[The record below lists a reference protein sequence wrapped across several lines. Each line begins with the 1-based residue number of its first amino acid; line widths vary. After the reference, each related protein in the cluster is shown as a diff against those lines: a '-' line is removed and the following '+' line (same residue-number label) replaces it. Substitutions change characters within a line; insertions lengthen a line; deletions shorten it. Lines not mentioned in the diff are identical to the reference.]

1 MKVEKFIEKFK
12 DIRVAVIGDLI
23 LDEYLFGEVERIS
36 PEAPVPVAA
45 IKERKINP
53 GGAANVAL
61 NLRAL
66 GSDVD
71 LFGIVGRDTPGGEL
85 LQLLSE
91 RGIGI
96 EGIIEVPDRPTTL
109 KTRVISQGQ
118 QMIRLDRE
126 VTSPIDDEL
135 ANKILR
141 RVREGLDDIDAVI
154 FQDYNKGLLT
164 AYLITRSIEL
174 FGERL
179 KAVDPKLDNF
189 FTYKGVDVFKPNIRE
204 LQRAT
209 GIKIKNDSEL
219 LGIMRRVRQQI
230 QARYLVVT
238 RGEKGILV
246 QSDDELIVIPS
257 LKREVFDVTGAGDT
271 VISIMVLALAAGL
284 PIVESTLLSSIG
296 AGIEVGKFGAATVS
310 PEELLE
316 IIQKDWENLL
326 DSVERKEDL
335 K

>member
-1 MKVEKFIEKFK
+1 MKVERFIEKFK
-12 DIRVAVIGDLI
+12 DLRVAVIGDLI

-45 IKERKINP
+45 IQGRRINP

-66 GSDVD
+66 GSDVE
-71 LFGIVGRDTPGGEL
+71 LFGIVGRDTPGREL
-85 LQLLSE
+85 LDLLSE
-91 RGIGI
+91 RGIGV
-96 EGIIEVPDRPTTL
+96 EGILEVPDRPTTL

-126 VTSPIDDEL
+126 VTSPIDEGL
-135 ANKILR
+135 AEDILN

-164 AYLITRSIEL
+164 AHLITRSIGL

-189 FTYKGVDVFKPNIRE
+189 FTYRGVDVFKPNIRE

-209 GIKIKNDSEL
+209 GIKIKNDAEL
-219 LGIMRRVRQQI
+219 LDIMRRVRNQI
-230 QARYLVVT
+230 RARYLVVT

-246 QSDDELIVIPS
+246 QSDDELIKIPS

-271 VISIMVLALAAGL
+271 VISIMVLGLAAGL
-284 PIVESTLLSSIG
+284 SIVESTLLSSIG

-316 IIQKDWENLL
+316 IIQKD
-326 DSVERKEDL
+326 
-335 K
+335 